1 MYTRDIKQWISTLH
15 EEDLILAKKAYEKHF
30 VDMKEATFYQLLARL
45 NEEKY
50 IGKIAKGLYYKPK
63 KNDFDAL
70 PSQEKLLAFFTN
82 KDKNGMII
90 GRKMLENKG
99 IISDDVQVY
108 DIITNTIEIKTK
120 RFIAN
125 LVVENVDVDFKN
137 VNVRKSIELLEL
149 IELIDSC
156 ENVNNEAVKNMVND
170 FISTYSDDDFFKAL
184 NAKGYKKRNVAAI
197 KVILDHNGV
206 ANALARQL
214 NTASK
219 YAFPDKLKG
228 ALGL

>member
-1 MYTRDIKQWISTLH
+1 MFTRDIKQWISTLH
-15 EEDLILAKKAYEKHF
+15 EEDLILAKKAYEKYF

-70 PSQEKLLAFFTN
+70 PSQEKLLSFFTN

-90 GRKMLENKG
+90 GRKMLENNG
-99 IISDDVQVY
+99 VISDNIQIYDV
-108 DIITNTIEIKTK
+108 ITNTIEIKTK
-120 RFIAN
+120 RYIAN
-125 LVVENVDVDFKN
+125 LVVENFDVDFKN
-137 VNVRKSIELLEL
+137 IKVRKSIEILEL

-156 ENVNNEAVKNMVND
+156 ENINTEAVKNMIND
-170 FISTYSDDDFFKAL
+170 FIEIYSDDDFFKAL
-184 NAKGYKKRNVAAI
+184 NAKGYKKRNVAAV
-197 KVILDHNGV
+197 KVILDHYGV
-206 ANALARQL
+206 NNSLARQL

-219 YAFPDKLKG
+219 YAFPEKLKE

>member
-1 MYTRDIKQWISTLH
+1 MFTRDIKQWISTLH
-15 EEDLILAKKAYEKHF
+15 EEDLILAKKAYEKYF

-70 PSQEKLLAFFTN
+70 PSQEKLLSFFTN

-90 GRKMLENKG
+90 GRKMLENNG
-99 IISDDVQVY
+99 VISDNIQTYDV
-108 DIITNTIEIKTK
+108 ITNTIEIKTK
-120 RFIAN
+120 RYIAN
-125 LVVENVDVDFKN
+125 LVVENFDVDFKN
-137 VNVRKSIELLEL
+137 IKVRKSIEILEL

-156 ENVNNEAVKNMVND
+156 ENINTEAVKNMIND
-170 FISTYSDDDFFKAL
+170 FIEIYSDDDFFKAL
-184 NAKGYKKRNVAAI
+184 NAKGYKKRNVAAV
-197 KVILDHNGV
+197 KVILDHYGV
-206 ANALARQL
+206 NNSLARQL

-219 YAFPDKLKG
+219 YAFPEKLKE

>member
-1 MYTRDIKQWISTLH
+1 
-15 EEDLILAKKAYEKHF
+15 
-30 VDMKEATFYQLLARL
+30 
-45 NEEKY
+45 
-50 IGKIAKGLYYKPK
+50 
-63 KNDFDAL
+63 
-70 PSQEKLLAFFTN
+70 
-82 KDKNGMII
+82 MII

-120 RFIAN
+120 RYIAN

-170 FISTYSDDDFFKAL
+170 FISTYSDDDFL
-184 NAKGYKKRNVAAI
+184 R
-197 KVILDHNGV
+197 L
-206 ANALARQL
+206 
-214 NTASK
+214 
-219 YAFPDKLKG
+219 
-228 ALGL
+228 